1 MTRNQDEPLEA
12 AELRRQAEEQ
22 LKRRRS
28 ESKGPRTEME
38 TTRLVHELEVHQIE
52 LEMQNEELLQARA
65 QSEELL
71 ARYTDL
77 YDFAPTG
84 YFTLAR
90 DGTIVAV
97 NLTGVRLVGLERAQL
112 LNQRFGFLTAEAD
125 RPAFNAFL
133 EKTFGSRGQE
143 VCEVSLLR
151 TNAAPLFVR
160 VQAVVSENQREC
172 RAAVLDITDRHTAE
186 VERERLIRELQ
197 TALTHVKTLRGLLP
211 ICAHCK
217 KIRNDQGYWEQIES
231 YIDSH
236 SDATFSHGICA
247 ECLHKYYPGFESTAP
262 EPGASGSST

>member
-1 MTRNQDEPLEA
+1 MTRNQDEPRKA

-28 ESKGPRTEME
+28 ESTGPRTEME
-38 TTRLVHELEVHQIE
+38 TTRLVHELEVHEIE

-65 QSEELL
+65 HSEELL

-84 YFTLAR
+84 YFTLTR

-112 LNQRFGFLTAEAD
+112 LNRRFGFLTSEGD
-125 RPAFNAFL
+125 RPVFNAFL
-133 EKTFGSRGQE
+133 EKTFESRKQE
-143 VCEVSLLR
+143 FCEMSLLR
-151 TNAAPLFVR
+151 ANAAPLFVR
-160 VQAVVSENQREC
+160 VEAVVSEDQREC
-172 RAAVLDITDRHTAE
+172 RAAVLDVTGRHRAE
-186 VERERLIRELQ
+186 VERERLIQELQ
-197 TALTHVKTLRGLLP
+197 TALTHVKTLSGLLP

-247 ECLHKYYPGFESTAP
+247 ECLHKYYPGFESTNP
-262 EPGASGSST
+262 EPEVPGSST